1 MSNNNVAVAE
11 ETENDG
17 IEEFPML
24 MQNPDSGT
32 IFLIVGKKHTGAYKG
47 FILAD
52 GTANP
57 SDMGRFSDHWKKKL
71 VPYTGSITLSNR
83 PS

>member
-1 MSNNNVAVAE
+1 MNNTLSVADDIE
-11 ETENDG
+11 QDG

-24 MQNPDSGT
+24 MQNPESGT
-32 IFLIVGKKHTGAYKG
+32 IFLIVGKRHTGAYKG

-52 GTANP
+52 GTSNP
-57 SDMGRFSDHWKKKL
+57 SDMGRFSEKWKKSL
-71 VPYTGSITLSNR
+71 IPYTGSITLSNR